1 MPDFSLC
8 AGCPIE
14 GEYEPVD
21 PNGPED
27 APYLIVTDKPS
38 QACADRGV
46 ALARGHKDMLMK
58 HMATEDIDETEF
70 RYHPTCLCPYD
81 ADQYTNQVKKK
92 IHQHCRAHL
101 EDYIDETKPA
111 AILPLGAEASTQV
124 FNKPTKITKVRGLGH
139 PSLEFG
145 VPVFPLMNPSLACR
159 YVQNEPILAAD
170 CASFGRLIDAG
181 LDVDEADNHTY
192 GEYIEIDD
200 LEFLIEQNPEIISF
214 DTEGTGL
221 RWYQRGVDVR
231 TYRPALHK
239 GKPWFK
245 PRAQILTMQFCIE
258 PGKAYV
264 LVWDHPERPIDEAKK
279 PKLRNQL
286 RRLLCNPDTLV
297 VGQNT
302 KFDQVYLWMLEGIRF
317 QIGGDTQMLAA
328 IHDENLP
335 EKNLDV
341 LTKIFAPEMAGYAD
355 RFNATIDKSR
365 MWEVDIETIIPYGGG
380 DPDAALRVYNTL
392 EELVAQDEGNWN
404 HYVRVSLPGLNAFGS
419 IETKGMY
426 VDSEHALPEFQ
437 EYLTEV
443 VKNQRDA
450 LLRRVPK
457 EIKREHLAKAKKGQT
472 AEEVLSFTRP
482 AFVKDILFYHPKGF
496 RLKPVVFTKTTERL
510 PDHLK
515 EPSISSKDHLPFFF
529 DKCDFTIALAEY
541 VKDAT
546 LLRNNVINFQEK
558 FVVGGKVRPTYGMA
572 KAVTR
577 RTNSADPNGQNFPKR
592 GEKAKKYQ
600 RIFNAPEGYYVISRD
615 LSQAELRIAGEMA
628 RDPVIIKIYQED
640 GDIHVSTACIVKG
653 VTEAQFK
660 LLPKAEQKD
669 GRQKAKAVNF
679 GFIYGMGWRKFITY
693 AKTQYGVTFTE
704 KEAKRIRDAYFVK
717 YAGLA
722 RWHKNT
728 REYVMRHGYV
738 RSFSGLVRHLPMV
751 NSSDE
756 GTQQEA
762 IRQGI
767 NSPVQEFG
775 STLGVI
781 ALGRMNEEVD
791 PDALQIIG
799 FIHDALYAYVRKE
812 HLEWGLKTLGYYM
825 ESADLKEMFGL
836 TMRIPIKSDPSFG
849 LNMGD
854 QFELA
859 DFPRDDTPYD
869 WGHECL
875 RNPETGE
882 LLIEVPEQEIP
893 ENDGML
899 TRSPYTT
906 PDDLEPETAPSRRV
920 RMRRVGVRI
929 SEVSPEPV
937 SAAKRVSRSKPE
949 PVVKRVTRSRG

>member
-1 MPDFSLC
+1 MNTAYITAIMTGTTTRQMEVIGSCF
-8 AGCPIE
+8 AKRVTNRTITTAMCPGDTFQNGRCNDHLL
-14 GEYEPVD
+14 GEY
-21 PNGPED
+21 G
-27 APYLIVTDKPS
+27 
-38 QACADRGV
+38 QV
-46 ALARGHKDMLMK
+46 AGSA
-58 HMATEDIDETEF
+58 
-70 RYHPTCLCPYD
+70 
-81 ADQYTNQVKKK
+81 Q
-92 IHQHCRAHL
+92 
-101 EDYIDETKPA
+101 
-111 AILPLGAEASTQV
+111 
-124 FNKPTKITKVRGLGH
+124 H
-139 PSLEFG
+139 PSKG
-145 VPVFPLMNPSLACR
+145 DDMVCSAWR
-159 YVQNEPILAAD
+159 HAAGTN
-170 CASFGRLIDAG
+170 AGRRG
-181 LDVDEADNHTY
+181 
-192 GEYIEIDD
+192 
-200 LEFLIEQNPEIISF
+200 
-214 DTEGTGL
+214 DTG
-221 RWYQRGVDVR
+221 RGI
-231 TYRPALHK
+231 T
-239 GKPWFK
+239 
-245 PRAQILTMQFCIE
+245 
-258 PGKAYV
+258 
-264 LVWDHPERPIDEAKK
+264 
-279 PKLRNQL
+279 
-286 RRLLCNPDTLV
+286 TLV
-297 VGQNT
+297 
-302 KFDQVYLWMLEGIRF
+302 
-317 QIGGDTQMLAA
+317 
-328 IHDENLP
+328 
-335 EKNLDV
+335 
-341 LTKIFAPEMAGYAD
+341 
-355 RFNATIDKSR
+355 
-365 MWEVDIETIIPYGGG
+365 
-380 DPDAALRVYNTL
+380 
-392 EELVAQDEGNWN
+392 
-404 HYVRVSLPGLNAFGS
+404 
-419 IETKGMY
+419 
-426 VDSEHALPEFQ
+426 EH
-437 EYLTEV
+437 
-443 VKNQRDA
+443 
-450 LLRRVPK
+450 
-457 EIKREHLAKAKKGQT
+457 
-472 AEEVLSFTRP
+472 
-482 AFVKDILFYHPKGF
+482 
-496 RLKPVVFTKTTERL
+496 
-510 PDHLK
+510 
-515 EPSISSKDHLPFFF
+515 
-529 DKCDFTIALAEY
+529 
-541 VKDAT
+541 
-546 LLRNNVINFQEK
+546 
-558 FVVGGKVRPTYGMA
+558 KV
-572 KAVTR
+572 
-577 RTNSADPNGQNFPKR
+577 
-592 GEKAKKYQ
+592 
-600 RIFNAPEGYYVISRD
+600 
-615 LSQAELRIAGEMA
+615 
-628 RDPVIIKIYQED
+628 
-640 GDIHVSTACIVKG
+640 
-653 VTEAQFK
+653 
-660 LLPKAEQKD
+660 
-669 GRQKAKAVNF
+669 
-679 GFIYGMGWRKFITY
+679 IYGMGWRKFITY